1 MAFLHSIRSTGA
13 PPPLART
20 HQPTHTDPDGIC
32 AAEGDSC
39 LARYQQL
46 LVILGCLG
54 CLISYYA
61 FTIGFLGAG
70 PVTWLYQVVRKARK

>member
-1 MAFLHSIRSTGA
+1 MQSVCLFVCPHHA
-13 PPPLART
+13 
-20 HQPTHTDPDGIC
+20 DPDGKC
-32 AAEGDSC
+32 AAEGESC

-70 PVTWLYQVVRKARK
+70 PVTWLYRVLRQAGK

>member
-1 MAFLHSIRSTGA
+1 LLLLLLLPWSA
-13 PPPLART
+13 
-20 HQPTHTDPDGIC
+20 DPKGEC
-32 AAEGDSC
+32 TEAAC
-39 LARYQQL
+39 VNRYQQL

-70 PVTWLYQVVRKARK
+70 PVTWLYQLYNMWVEKRK